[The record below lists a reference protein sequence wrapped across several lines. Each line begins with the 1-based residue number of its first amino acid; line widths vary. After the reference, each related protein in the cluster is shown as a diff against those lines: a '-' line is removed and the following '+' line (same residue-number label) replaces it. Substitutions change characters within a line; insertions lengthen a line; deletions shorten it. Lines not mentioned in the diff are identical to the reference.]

1 MYSTH
6 GIGGQYISA
15 VVTVRSKRGDMAS
28 EKNVALP
35 DDLLTAVAELA
46 ETEGKTP
53 DEIIA
58 VATRRY
64 IAREQLDRLVRR
76 NEQRA
81 LELGIK
87 EEDVPDIVKQWRR
100 EQRRR

>member
-1 MYSTH
+1 
-6 GIGGQYISA
+6 
-15 VVTVRSKRGDMAS
+15 MAS
-28 EKNVALP
+28 EKNIALP
-35 DDLLTAVAELA
+35 DDLLTAVAALA

-53 DEIIA
+53 EEIIT

-87 EEDVPDIVKQWRR
+87 EEDIPEIVKRWRR